1 MNPPIEI
8 YKDALA
14 TFCEKHHI
22 VKLALFGSV
31 LTDKFGDE
39 SDVDV
44 LIEFDLTRGEK
55 GNADIRT
62 CRKTSCLSSHFFK
75 AVSACNLRPRAPM
88 TFRMVSKLGLRSPES
103 AL

>member
-1 MNPPIEI
+1 VNLPIEI
-8 YKDALA
+8 DKDAMA
-14 TFCEKHHI
+14 ASCGKHHI

-31 LTDKFGDE
+31 LTDKFGDD

-44 LIEFDLTRGEK
+44 LVEFDPARGEK

-62 CRKTSCLSSHFFK
+62 CSKTSCLSSHFFK

-88 TFRMVSKLGLRSPES
+88 TLRMVSKLGLCSPES